1 MTSREGVMAAALHR
15 LTRRE
20 REVANLVASGMSRR
34 QMGAILGTTE
44 WVIKNYLL
52 SIYDKL
58 GVSSKLEL
66 AVMLTEPLEGAK
78 MDTGD

>member
-1 MTSREGVMAAALHR
+1 MAAALHS

-20 REVANLVASGMSRR
+20 REVANLVASGMTRR
-34 QMGAILGTTE
+34 QMGAVLGTTE
-44 WVIKNYLL
+44 RVIKNYLL

-66 AVMLTEPLEGAK
+66 AVMLTEPQ
-78 MDTGD
+78 DRP